1 MKRQVIKIRLRG
13 KNPELVDQSAERI
26 VELAEKNGTEIARPT
41 PLPTVKDIFTKTR
54 THRSSIDLLRPTA
67 RAVDAL
73 MRLELPDGVDIKI
86 KL

>member
-1 MKRQVIKIRLRG
+1 MRGKAIKIRLRG
-13 KNPELVDQSAERI
+13 KNHELVDQSAERI
-26 VELAEKNGTEIARPT
+26 VELAEKNDTEIARPT

-54 THRSSIDLLRPTA
+54 THRRSIDLLRPTA

-73 MRLELPDGVDIKI
+73 MRLDLPDGVDIRI

>member
-1 MKRQVIKIRLRG
+1 MRRQTIKIRLRG
-13 KNPELVDQSAERI
+13 NNPELVDRSAEEI
-26 VELAEKNGTEIARPT
+26 IELAEKNDTKIERPI

-54 THRSSIDLLRPTA
+54 THRRSIDLLSPTA

-73 MRLELPDGVDIKI
+73 MGLELPDGVDIEI